1 MPSPRPSTA
10 IAKYLLTLAAVVG
23 AVLLA
28 KLIITW
34 AAEVFLYPLPIFG
47 GWLKS
52 LEIVELTNILLFALL
67 GFGIGGASRYLSAK
81 TPLGMKSIA
90 LIVALPLVFFSS
102 YWLRYQMWLDQLS
115 AQAELPR
122 QEIVAMANQALERE
136 SGSQGFWGYYRTTTK
151 MPILPA
157 TTAELER
164 MAQDQQWFRSELTR
178 FSGIEP
184 GVFSMIFDGAGWGIR
199 IFHMLLAAITGLI
212 YFSKGLAWA
221 DGARL
226 RRLAKGK

>member
-1 MPSPRPSTA
+1 MPSPRSSAA

-34 AAEVFLYPLPIFG
+34 AAEVFLYPIPILG

-52 LEIVELTNILLFALL
+52 LEIIELTNILLFALL

-102 YWLRYQMWLDQLS
+102 YWLRYQMWLGQLS
-115 AQAELPR
+115 AQAERPR
-122 QEIVAMANQALERE
+122 QDIVAMANQALERE
-136 SGSQGFWGYYRTTTK
+136 SGSQGFWGYYRITTK

>member
-10 IAKYLLTLAAVVG
+10 TAKYLLTLAAVVG

-102 YWLRYQMWLDQLS
+102 YWLRYQMWLGQLS
-115 AQAELPR
+115 AQAELPH

-199 IFHMLLAAITGLI
+199 FFHMLLAALTGLI